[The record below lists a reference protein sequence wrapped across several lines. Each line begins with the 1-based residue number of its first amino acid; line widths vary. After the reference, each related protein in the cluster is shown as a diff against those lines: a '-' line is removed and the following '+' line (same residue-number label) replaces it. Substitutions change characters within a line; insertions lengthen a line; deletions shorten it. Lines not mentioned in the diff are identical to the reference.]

1 MKIGFPIEPEGMG
14 GTRTWVKNFSDYCI
28 KKGHEVYFSHNDI
41 VDLFITLAYYS
52 DPYQLLKIKKRGT
65 KVLYR
70 MDGIYYDFLSEKKLV
85 RKYNKTIATAMRLS
99 DKIIYQSNFS
109 RVMASQL
116 FNGREL
122 PGVVVY
128 NGADKNI
135 FKEKGKILDRPK
147 DKKIILSIAFWG
159 TPLMAD
165 YSIRTIIDIAK
176 QLVHRNDL
184 EFWILG
190 YAYPPQEQLIK
201 KANLPNITWYD
212 LRTSIPREKMPEYI
226 RTADLILHTRPNDAC
241 SNLIIEAMN
250 VGKPIVGLNLG
261 STPELL
267 GDAGLRGECEPSF
280 EHFPVVD
287 ISSMAD
293 KVLQT
298 FDNYDYYKSKIV
310 ERSKMFTLENMCN
323 NYFIE
328 IEKLLK
334 KG

>member
-14 GTRTWVKNFSDYCI
+14 GTRTWVKYFSNYCVRE
-28 KKGHEVYFSHNDI
+28 GHEVYFSHDDLVDI
-41 VDLFITLAYYS
+41 FITLAHFS
-52 DPYQLLKIKKRGT
+52 DTDKIMKIKERGS

-70 MDGIYYDFLSEKKLV
+70 MDGIYYDFLTRKDEARKL
-85 RKYNKTIATAMRLS
+85 NTIIGDVMKLS
-99 DKIIYQSNFS
+99 DRIVYQSKFS

-116 FNGREL
+116 FNGHEL

-135 FKEKGKILDRPK
+135 FKEKGKTLNRPK
-147 DKKIILSIAFWG
+147 DKKIILSIAYWG

-165 YSIRTIIDIAK
+165 YSIRTIIDIARE
-176 QLVHRNDL
+176 LVDRNDL

-190 YAYPPQEQLIK
+190 LAYPPQEQLIK
-201 KANLPNITWYD
+201 EANLPNITRYD
-212 LRTSIPREKMPEYI
+212 LKTAITRDKMPEYI

-298 FDNYDYYKSKIV
+298 FDNYDYYKNRIV